1 MIHPLMLIKPASRSQ
16 YFYPLLGLTIL
27 LLLVMNFVGL
37 PLNTS
42 AAPQGI
48 ISFEFAAT
56 PAGAGEMIASWTPE
70 ARIRAAFIQ
79 GLDFLFPLAYST
91 TVGLACVM
99 AAGVLER
106 RGQRVSRLAASLAW
120 ALWVAALLDY
130 VENIALLILLF
141 GAVQSP
147 FPQIA
152 AICAAIKFVIL
163 GAGLIYA
170 FYGLALKILPPK
182 S

>member
-1 MIHPLMLIKPASRSQ
+1 MTHPLMNIKPARRSR

-56 PAGAGEMIASWTPE
+56 PARAGGMIASWTPE
-70 ARIRAAFIQ
+70 ARIRAGFIQ

-106 RGQRVSRLAASLAW
+106 RGQRVSHLAAPIAW
-120 ALWVAALLDY
+120 VLWTAALLDY

-141 GAVQSP
+141 GEVQSP
-147 FPQIA
+147 FPQLA
-152 AICAAIKFVIL
+152 AVCAGIKFVII
-163 GAGLIYA
+163 GAGLVYA
-170 FYGLALKILPPK
+170 FYGLALKLVPQT